1 MLTRVS
7 TVYML
12 LLFAG
17 IEEDI
22 FLALNIYEKRG
33 QSVLIPRLVRIMII
47 DFLA

>member
-1 MLTRVS
+1 LKKI
-7 TVYML
+7 
-12 LLFAG
+12 F
-17 IEEDI
+17 